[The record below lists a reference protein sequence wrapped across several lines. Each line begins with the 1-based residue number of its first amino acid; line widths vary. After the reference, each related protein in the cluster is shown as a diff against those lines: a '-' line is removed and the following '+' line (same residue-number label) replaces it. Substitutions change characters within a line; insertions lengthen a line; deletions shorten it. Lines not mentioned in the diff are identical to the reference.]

1 MTPRLLTWESKWLWW
16 LFAKTGYAGVAAGGQ
31 GKWDVSSFGTG
42 EFEAAMECPR
52 EGGPGG
58 CLGIRVWGS
67 I

>member
-1 MTPRLLTWESKWLWW
+1 MAVVA
-16 LFAKTGYAGVAAGGQ
+16 FAKTGYAGVAAGGQ